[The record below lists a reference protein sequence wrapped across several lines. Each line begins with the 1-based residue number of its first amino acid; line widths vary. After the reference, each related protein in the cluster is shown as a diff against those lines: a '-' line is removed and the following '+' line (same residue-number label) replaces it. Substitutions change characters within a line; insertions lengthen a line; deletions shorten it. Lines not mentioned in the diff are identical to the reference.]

1 MQRSDLLSY
10 PELPNEMPEPLFKA
24 AYPAEEQP
32 VPCPLDRAAVMIL
45 SEDLPARRSNSQIAA
60 AKGRSSFRR
69 DDSMMGMLG
78 ASNFM
83 EQLAHMLQNGGRQP
97 AITLTGSR
105 RKTPLP
111 LLDEVAEA
119 CPSEKPL
126 AIEGPAAPA
135 AIEGPAPAS
144 AKTLAI
150 ELPAPAST
158 PKTTETRSVD
168 EMADVLKAQL
178 AHNKR
183 PAKELEPTSEAPK
196 KNCKAKAKGAPTKK
210 KQAAKEASKR
220 KKGDDLG
227 FPGTKPTSPIHYA
240 GYTIYVCPQSSNFRV
255 KKDGEKKDKAFSWKS
270 CEATKTWDRVVDFL
284 TA

>member
-1 MQRSDLLSY
+1 MLDGTRTISLLTDFKCSVKSYTKRVQRSDLLSY

-210 KQAAKEASKR
+210 KQAAKEASE
-220 KKGDDLG
+220 KKG
-227 FPGTKPTSPIHYA
+227 
-240 GYTIYVCPQSSNFRV
+240 R
-255 KKDGEKKDKAFSWKS
+255 
-270 CEATKTWDRVVDFL
+270 
-284 TA
+284 